1 MSEDKISATK
11 FSLLFNL
18 KTGEATKITDKD
30 DATRQAK
37 SQAERWPGTMFA
49 VLTLDE
55 IFMAPVMP
63 VQSVDLVD
71 DPDDDIPF

>member
-1 MSEDKISATK
+1 MSEDKVSATK

-18 KTGEATKITDKD
+18 KTGEATKITNVD

-37 SQAERWPGTMFA
+37 SQAEKWPGTMFA
-49 VLTLDE
+49 VMTLDE
-55 IFMAPVMP
+55 IFMAPVGA

-71 DPDDDIPF
+71 DPDEIPF